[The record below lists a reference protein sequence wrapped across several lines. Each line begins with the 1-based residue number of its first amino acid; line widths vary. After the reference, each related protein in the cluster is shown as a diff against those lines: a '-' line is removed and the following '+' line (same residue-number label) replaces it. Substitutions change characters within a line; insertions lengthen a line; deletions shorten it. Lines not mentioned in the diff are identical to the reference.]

1 MDHAHNKL
9 ERTAFWKA
17 LERFLEIGL
26 IISGILVALI
36 TFSAVIARA
45 MNINLLGYEEILIIC
60 AFWLYML
67 GTAYGSF
74 ENSHIKAD
82 ILVVMMKEGVRK
94 DLVAMLRNAL
104 SVVLG
109 FIFLLWALQLFY
121 WTVENGQQTPV
132 WRIPVTVSQSSL
144 LFGLLVAT
152 FYHIVYLYDEVKNF
166 INTWIRKKT
175 PIKSMGDEGKGE
187 S

>member
-1 MDHAHNKL
+1 MYPTMSKL
-9 ERTAFWKA
+9 EKTAFWKA
-17 LERFLEIGL
+17 LVRFLQIGL
-26 IISGILVALI
+26 IISGILVTCI
-36 TFSAVIARA
+36 TFSAVIARS
-45 MNINLLGYEEILIIC
+45 MNVNLLGYEEILIIC
-60 AFWLYML
+60 AFWLYMF
-67 GTAYGSF
+67 GTAYGSY

-82 ILVVMMKEGVRK
+82 ILVVTMKEGFRK
-94 DLVAMLRNAL
+94 DLVALLRNSL

-109 FIFLLWALQLFY
+109 FIFLLWALQLFF

-152 FYHIVYLYDEVKNF
+152 FYHLVYLYDESRDF
-166 INTWIRKKT
+166 INKWIRKKAT
-175 PIKSMGDEGKGE
+175 VSSTGNTGRGE